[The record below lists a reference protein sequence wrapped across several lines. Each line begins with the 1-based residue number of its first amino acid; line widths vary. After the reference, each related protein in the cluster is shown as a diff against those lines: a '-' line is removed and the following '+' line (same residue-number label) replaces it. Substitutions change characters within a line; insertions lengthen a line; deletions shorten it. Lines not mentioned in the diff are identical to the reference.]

1 MSLAKG
7 LPMYLSFQ
15 ITSSWCIDLFCDV
28 LSLFYFALIF
38 ILCPLPLVSFVLFPG
53 SFRCKI
59 RLYVWGFSCLL
70 RWACIT
76 IKFPLRTL
84 LLYTTVFFVCVW
96 CFPIFI
102 VFKYFLFPLISSV
115 TPGLCMAYCSSYM
128 CFCFLNIH
136 SVSTSSCVLR
146 ETDLYK
152 QRQRMET
159 EGEII
164 RVLWVHGKVVI
175 THCQEK
181 SWYNNALV
189 SNWGRNWIST
199 LKLLP
204 YTHTQKFKL
213 KWIKESNAQNSLNTI
228 GKV

>member
-1 MSLAKG
+1 MC
-7 LPMYLSFQ
+7 LSFQ

-84 LLYTTVFFVCVW
+84 LLYTTVFFCVCVVFSHFH
-96 CFPIFI
+96 CLQVFFI
-102 VFKYFLFPLISSV
+102 SSDFFSHTWVVYGILLILHVFLFLEH
-115 TPGLCMAYCSSYM
+115 TQRL
-128 CFCFLNIH
+128 
-136 SVSTSSCVLR
+136 TSSCVLR
-146 ETDLYK
+146 ENDLYK

-175 THCQEK
+175 TQCREK
-181 SWYNNALV
+181 PWYNIALV

>member
-1 MSLAKG
+1 MYGVIIYSNELLPFVFWWYQLLTSANFMSNFVSLSSLSLSLFFPDEFAKG
-7 LPMYLSFQ
+7 SPMCLSFQ

-53 SFRCKI
+53 SFRCEI

-115 TPGLCMAYCSSYM
+115 TPGLCMAYCLSYM

-136 SVSTSSCVLR
+136 SV
-146 ETDLYK
+146 
-152 QRQRMET
+152 
-159 EGEII
+159 
-164 RVLWVHGKVVI
+164 
-175 THCQEK
+175 
-181 SWYNNALV
+181 
-189 SNWGRNWIST
+189 
-199 LKLLP
+199 
-204 YTHTQKFKL
+204 
-213 KWIKESNAQNSLNTI
+213 
-228 GKV
+228 

>member
-1 MSLAKG
+1 MN
-7 LPMYLSFQ
+7 
-15 ITSSWCIDLFCDV
+15 
-28 LSLFYFALIF
+28 
-38 ILCPLPLVSFVLFPG
+38 LPLKTAFAVFQSVWIIVFSFSFV
-53 SFRCKI
+53 S
-59 RLYVWGFSCLL
+59 
-70 RWACIT
+70 
-76 IKFPLRTL
+76 
-84 LLYTTVFFVCVW
+84 
-96 CFPIFI
+96 
-102 VFKYFLFPLISSV
+102 KYFLFPLISSV
-115 TPGLCMAYCSSYM
+115 TPGLCMAYCLSYM

-175 THCQEK
+175 TQYQEK

-189 SNWGRNWIST
+189 SNWGWNWIST
-199 LKLLP
+199 LRLLP

-213 KWIKESNAQNSLNTI
+213 KWIKVSNAQNSLNTI